1 MTSAAQPGL
10 TPETHP
16 TKPMAGPA
24 TPLSILGAQCED
36 ERARIRKNFE
46 HGAGAKATL
55 LALCELADRSL
66 QQVFKDALKLH
77 DSSKEGLSLLALGG
91 YGRRMRSE
99 ERRVGKECRSRW
111 SPYH

>member
-24 TPLSILGAQCED
+24 TPLSVLGAQCED

-46 HGAGAKATL
+46 HGACAKTTRNLIWHFWTGDLWMATPRYLKSWIRKFFL
-55 LALCELADRSL
+55 LPN
-66 QQVFKDALKLH
+66 
-77 DSSKEGLSLLALGG
+77 
-91 YGRRMRSE
+91 
-99 ERRVGKECRSRW
+99 GK
-111 SPYH
+111 PGHFFLPNYTG